1 MAASGDAGGEG
12 GHKGAGA
19 SRRNDATPR
28 LLKGAGLSSGA
39 RRRRVPEDLDFA
51 RIAGSRPG
59 QTGASGLCRRG
70 VRWTR
75 AAREVRLGGVRS
87 PTGGLRSGRRDGR
100 GQRSVRPSARYAPTA
115 SAQLFPR
122 GVPLLRRAPGP
133 RRGGDTGTE
142 EHPGGCQPV
151 HQVKRGPGGAALP
164 GARGRG
170 EAGVSPEPLVP
181 TPQLPGS
188 LWSPLSAVSLPAD
201 TPAGPHSLP
210 PRRTALMAS
219 AGPGQCPPQD
229 PTTPGVDPGPQSPR
243 PPFSSSHRPALAG
256 ASEPRRPPDAVL
268 GRTRP
273 RDREQGLGGAQEELP
288 PRPGPARGSRVK
300 FAGRSPPN
308 RHILGRAQRRGSG
321 QGASLPR
328 SQTNTSSPGVG
339 RGKTLSDLF
348 LRMDDPTP
356 PPPQPQV
363 LRKSDFPPFVGTPF
377 KKKGSA
383 L

>member
-39 RRRRVPEDLDFA
+39 RRRRVPEAPDFA

-59 QTGASGLCRRG
+59 QTGASGLCGRG

-75 AAREVRLGGVRS
+75 AARGVRLGGVRS

-100 GQRSVRPSARYAPTA
+100 GQRSVRPSARHAPTA

-164 GARGRG
+164 GGGARR
-170 EAGVSPEPLVP
+170 ACPRSP
-181 TPQLPGS
+181 
-188 LWSPLSAVSLPAD
+188 WSPPPSCR
-201 TPAGPHSLP
+201 GPSGYRLA
-210 PRRTALMAS
+210 R
-219 AGPGQCPPQD
+219 CPSRQ
-229 PTTPGVDPGPQSPR
+229 T
-243 PPFSSSHRPALAG
+243 
-256 ASEPRRPPDAVL
+256 
-268 GRTRP
+268 
-273 RDREQGLGGAQEELP
+273 
-288 PRPGPARGSRVK
+288 PRPGPTRCLP
-300 FAGRSPPN
+300 AGQLLWLRP
-308 RHILGRAQRRGSG
+308 GRARAPHRTPLPLELTPDLSPAALPPRVPTARRWPGPQNPGGPQTPSWAEPG
-321 QGASLPR
+321 PATASR
-328 SQTNTSSPGVG
+328 AWAAPG
-339 RGKTLSDLF
+339 KSCLLAPAQPA
-348 LRMDDPTP
+348 DPW
-356 PPPQPQV
+356 
-363 LRKSDFPPFVGTPF
+363 
-377 KKKGSA
+377 
-383 L
+383 